1 MRHASEHLTPVTL
14 ELGGKSPCIVEK
26 TANLKLAARRIVF
39 GKYLNCGQTCVAPDY
54 IYCEKEIKDALIQ
67 ELKREII
74 RQFGASPLK
83 NQAYGKIINEKHFYR
98 IMGLIDSEKIAYGG
112 RYNEEA
118 LQIEPTIL
126 DDVTWED
133 AVMKEEIFG
142 PVVCVTPFDTEEEAI
157 AIANSTKY
165 GLAGGVFTK
174 DIKRGLRVAQAIDSG
189 QIYVNSYFSKGMIE
203 SPGTGWRE
211 SGLGV
216 AGIQKY
222 MISKTIF
229 VDTEDGSVP
238 Y

>member
-1 MRHASEHLTPVTL
+1 ML
-14 ELGGKSPCIVEK
+14 EKYKTVYQGGEGETVEK
-26 TANLKLAARRIVF
+26 KSRF
-39 GKYLNCGQTCVAPDY
+39 
-54 IYCEKEIKDALIQ
+54 
-67 ELKREII
+67 
-74 RQFGASPLK
+74 
-83 NQAYGKIINEKHFYR
+83 
-98 IMGLIDSEKIAYGG
+98 IATV
-112 RYNEEA
+112 
-118 LQIEPTIL
+118 I
-126 DDVTWED
+126 
-133 AVMKEEIFG
+133 
-142 PVVCVTPFDTEEEAI
+142 PVKTEEEAI

-174 DIKRGLRVAQAIDSG
+174 DIKRGLRVALAIDSG